1 MPRFSDREK
10 EQIRDRLLAQG
21 EKLFAARGIKKV
33 TIDDLAEAAGIA
45 KASFYKF
52 YEGKEH
58 LYLDIV
64 QHIQRKI
71 FSHVNGL
78 LDANAGLPGKER
90 VLQVFE
96 AMFQMTFRYPIL
108 THLDTA
114 TTDLITRR
122 VSKERLV
129 AYGDQNVDAVHALY
143 QHGIHFACDAQ
154 TLSCAF
160 QALYQCWIALQD
172 KGEDMQSAVIKILL
186 RGILDQT
193 VTEE

>member
-1 MPRFSDREK
+1 MPRFSEREK

-21 EKLFAARGIKKV
+21 ERLFTAHGIKKV

-52 YEGKEH
+52 YEGKEY

-64 QHIQRKI
+64 QRIQQKI
-71 FSHVNGL
+71 FDHVNGL
-78 LDANAGLPGKER
+78 LKANAGLPGKER

-108 THLDTA
+108 TRIDAA
-114 TTDLITRR
+114 TTELIARR
-122 VSKERLV
+122 VSQERLA
-129 AYGDQNVDAVHALY
+129 AYKDQNVDAVHALY
-143 QHGIHFACDAQ
+143 QHGIRFACDAQ

-160 QALYQCWIALQD
+160 QALYHSWIALQG
-172 KGEDMQSAVIKILL
+172 KGEDMQATVIKILL

-193 VTEE
+193 ITEV